1 MIKLS
6 KVTAKGQVTIPVEV
20 RKDLGIAIGDTIL
33 FEKTNSH
40 IVVCLMKCRS
50 VGVSGMF
57 LRIISGTLIQ
67 IIKKVSKGESKE
79 TLPGW
84 GKKF

>member
-40 IVVCLMKCRS
+40 I
-50 VGVSGMF
+50 F
-57 LRIISGTLIQ
+57 
-67 IIKKVSKGESKE
+67 IKKAVKKTLVEVLEDSTPFSKSTMKIMKNIRDE
-79 TLPGW
+79 W
-84 GKKF
+84 D

>member
-33 FEKTNSH
+33 FEKRNSH
-40 IVVCLMKCRS
+40 IV
-50 VGVSGMF
+50 
-57 LRIISGTLIQ
+57 
-67 IIKKVSKGESKE
+67 IKKAVRKTLVEALEDSTPFSKSTMKIMKN
-79 TLPGW
+79 LRDMW
-84 GKKF
+84 D

>member
-33 FEKTNSH
+33 FEKTNNH
-40 IVVCLMKCRS
+40 IV
-50 VGVSGMF
+50 
-57 LRIISGTLIQ
+57 
-67 IIKKVSKGESKE
+67 IKKAVKKTLVE
-79 TLPGW
+79 TLEDSTPFSKSTMKIMKNIRDEW
-84 GKKF
+84 D